1 MVNNSESQ
9 SSNAGHVSRPMREHY
24 SHIRLAA
31 KGAAL
36 DAISTSLPE
45 AKSNVA
51 AGDVHQDVHHF
62 AKANNGGS
70 VKLLN

>member
-1 MVNNSESQ
+1 ML
-9 SSNAGHVSRPMREHY
+9 EHY

-36 DAISTSLPE
+36 YAISTSIPG
-45 AKSNVA
+45 AKSNDA
-51 AGDVHQDVHHF
+51 EGDVHQDLHHF

>member
-1 MVNNSESQ
+1 MVNNSELQ

-51 AGDVHQDVHHF
+51 EGDVH
-62 AKANNGGS
+62 
-70 VKLLN
+70 